1 LSSNRVIYVFV
12 GPTLP
17 VREARAE
24 LDAVYLPP
32 VAQGDVYRVARGRPW
47 AIGIVD
53 GYFANVPAVLHKE
66 ILWALSR
73 GIRVYGSASMGAL
86 RAAELAPFGMVGVGQ
101 IFEQYHAGHLQD
113 DDEVAVVHGSP
124 DSEYVAESEAMVNV
138 RFTLAAAAARQV
150 IGPGVQSALEQLA
163 KRLFYPDRAY
173 PRLLRQGAAEGLPAA
188 ELAALEAW
196 LPRGRV
202 DQKRADALAML
213 RLMREDLAGGV
224 ARPAVPF
231 TFARTKYWERVVQE
245 AEQPE

>member
-1 LSSNRVIYVFV
+1 
-12 GPTLP
+12 
-17 VREARAE
+17 
-24 LDAVYLPP
+24 
-32 VAQGDVYRVARGRPW
+32 
-47 AIGIVD
+47 
-53 GYFANVPAVLHKE
+53 
-66 ILWALSR
+66 